1 MGLST
6 VANMFKIVGTM
17 PRFHLASRDVQ
28 VHKTRAAVGV
38 DDRGGEA
45 LRGSCHIARSE
56 GSTAEAR
63 LLLRDMGAAGAAFN
77 SGVREGAVFETIH
90 VTRMFSNSQLQV
102 SIKNSA

>member
-1 MGLST
+1 
-6 VANMFKIVGTM
+6 MFKIVGTM
-17 PRFHLASRDVQ
+17 PRFHQASRHVQ

-38 DDRGGEA
+38 DERGGEA

-63 LLLRDMGAAGAAFN
+63 LLLRDMGTAAFN

-90 VTRMFSNSQLQV
+90 ATRMFSNSQLQV